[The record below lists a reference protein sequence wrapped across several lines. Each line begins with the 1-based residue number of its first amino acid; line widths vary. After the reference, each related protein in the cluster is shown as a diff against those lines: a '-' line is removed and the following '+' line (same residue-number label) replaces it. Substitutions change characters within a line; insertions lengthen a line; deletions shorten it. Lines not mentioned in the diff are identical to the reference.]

1 MLRAYGLRDVRP
13 GRGIVKLTYGTYTT
27 TVVSCRLDGSG
38 QNRLGY
44 QTDYLTATY
53 TMSHS

>member
-27 TVVSCRLDGSG
+27 TVVSCRLDGNG
-38 QNRLGY
+38 QYRLGY
-44 QTDYLTATY
+44 QTGYLTAPS